1 MSETEFALM
10 TLIFQTGIEIWY
22 YSKCLQWS
30 IKKIEF
36 FRKYCI
42 FLSRIEKEMDKQYEY
57 SLLIY
62 CLSQQKQRYIKYYI
76 AIIDNNNNNKDN
88 EGE

>member
-1 MSETEFALM
+1 MSMTEFALM
-10 TLIFQTGIEIWY
+10 TLIFQRGVEIWY
-22 YSKCLQWS
+22 FSKCLQWS

-42 FLSRIEKEMDKQYEY
+42 FLSQIEKEMDKQYEY

-62 CLSQQKQRYIKYYI
+62 CLNQQRQGFIRYYTE
-76 AIIDNNNNNKDN
+76 IIENNKKDN

>member
-42 FLSRIEKEMDKQYEY
+42 FLSQIKKKMDKQYEY

-76 AIIDNNNNNKDN
+76 AIIDNNNKDN